1 LYVTYKQEAAVSLLN
16 GAVHDPMST
25 PRSLILTLTAAIL
38 LLPPAISAQTGSR
51 KPALI
56 RDTDTAEGKETIEPV
71 KPKEY
76 NPMEAEKNLQIGNF
90 YFKGRN
96 YDAAIMR
103 YLEALEYQPDFV
115 KAFDALARAYEKSKQ
130 YDKAAAVCRD
140 FLRKHPGSSKAAD
153 FKSMLGRLE
162 KK

>member
-1 LYVTYKQEAAVSLLN
+1 MSILRTLWLALPVLVAAL
-16 GAVHDPMST
+16 G
-25 PRSLILTLTAAIL
+25 
-38 LLPPAISAQTGSR
+38 PPAFPQ

-56 RDTDTAEGKETIEPV
+56 RDTDTAEGKESAEPS

-76 NPMEAEKNLQIGNF
+76 SPIEAEKSLQVGNF
-90 YFKGRN
+90 YYKGKN

-103 YLEALEYQPDFV
+103 YLEALEYQPDSA
-115 KAFDALARAYEKSKQ
+115 KAFEALARAYEKNKQ

-140 FLRKHPGSSKAAD
+140 FIRMNPDSPKSGD
-153 FKSMLGRLE
+153 FRSRLAKLE

>member
-1 LYVTYKQEAAVSLLN
+1 MYIVGTVLLALSALLSLEPAVFPQSN
-16 GAVHDPMST
+16 PK
-25 PRSLILTLTAAIL
+25 
-38 LLPPAISAQTGSR
+38 

-56 RDTDTAEGKETIEPV
+56 RDTDTAEGKEAAEPA

-76 NPMEAEKNLQIGNF
+76 SPMEAERSLQVGN
-90 YFKGRN
+90 YYYKGKN

-115 KAFDALARAYEKSKQ
+115 KAFDALARAYEKNKQ

-140 FLRKHPGSSKAAD
+140 FIRKNPDSPKVAD
-153 FKSMLGRLE
+153 FRSRLAKLE
-162 KK
+162 SK